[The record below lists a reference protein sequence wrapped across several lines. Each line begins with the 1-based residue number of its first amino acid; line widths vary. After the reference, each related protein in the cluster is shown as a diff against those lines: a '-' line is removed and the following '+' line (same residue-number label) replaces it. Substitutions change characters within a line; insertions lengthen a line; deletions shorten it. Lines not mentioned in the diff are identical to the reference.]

1 MRRIYQRYATDCFPT
16 CVAMIAD
23 ISWRQAMWLI
33 HPFHLRGYSYN
44 TYDHQAVR
52 ALRSLGFKVRKR
64 YIGKDFTKLKQPTIL
79 IIDGGHPSGDFHVA
93 VWDPIRK
100 RVLEPSRRDRYLPLS
115 FYKERLRYVYLI
127 S

>member
-1 MRRIYQRYATDCFPT
+1 
-16 CVAMIAD
+16 MIAD

-33 HPFHLRGYSYN
+33 HPFHLKGYNYN

-64 YIGKDFTKLKQPTIL
+64 YIGKDFTKIKQPAIL
-79 IIDGGHPSGDFHVA
+79 IINGGHPSGDYHVV
-93 VWDPIRK
+93 VWDALRK

-115 FYKERLRYVYLI
+115 FYKDRLQYVYLI